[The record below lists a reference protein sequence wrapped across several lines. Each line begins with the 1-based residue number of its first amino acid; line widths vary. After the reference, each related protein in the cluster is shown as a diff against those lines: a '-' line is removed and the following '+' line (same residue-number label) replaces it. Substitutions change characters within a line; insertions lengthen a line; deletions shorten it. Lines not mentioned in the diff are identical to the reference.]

1 MCSFPS
7 ANVTLT
13 KREHF
18 LMVGQPYKIVLE
30 LEMPESPA
38 NQNLGMFMV
47 CTKLKNRE
55 QDLVAKSCRSA
66 MIQYKSALLHAINT
80 FALSPFLLSGS
91 SEEKQKV
98 TVELFSNFQED
109 RVSLYNIYSTFHGG
123 VELDLSNLKHL
134 RKRTCTYIF
143 HLSLHCL

>member
-30 LEMPESPA
+30 IEMPESPS

-55 QDLVAKSCRSA
+55 QELVAKSCRSA
-66 MIQYKSALLHAINT
+66 MLQYKSSLLHAITT
-80 FALSPFLLSGS
+80 FILSPFLLSGS
-91 SEEKQKV
+91 SEEKQRILI
-98 TVELFSNFQED
+98 ELFSNFQED
-109 RVSLYNIYSTFHGG
+109 RVSRASSMSLLSPVHG
-123 VELDLSNLKHL
+123 VSIL
-134 RKRTCTYIF
+134 
-143 HLSLHCL
+143 